1 MKDIRIEKI
10 TMNTMPCCTY
20 QEDEKHIF
28 IGYFLGGVC
37 NQYRDSIE
45 EYQDFQSFYSEI
57 NDQVQQLKVNYDQE
71 IEQIKREMRTL
82 YEIYPKLDEIQNKNI
97 YYTIPNDCG
106 SCT

>member
-37 NQYRDSIE
+37 TQYRDSIE

-71 IEQIKREMRTL
+71 IEQIKRIHCEHIFIHL
-82 YEIYPKLDEIQNKNI
+82 CIKIKKPK
-97 YYTIPNDCG
+97 
-106 SCT
+106 SS